1 MVNLMYHDIVTSSDK
16 SSGFQNESAFQ
27 YKVEKTAFEE
37 QIKALQGKDVVF
49 TFDDGGESFIN
60 VAAPILEKYGF
71 KGVFFIA
78 TDSIGTPG
86 FLDAIQIKELDT
98 RGHIIGSHSSSHPH
112 NMSLLS
118 DAEIE
123 REWGASIT
131 VLEKILCH
139 KVEIASIPN
148 GYSSSIIIEKAKS
161 AGIRYLYTS
170 TPSDREVQIGE
181 MHIIGRY
188 VIHDK
193 MTTDDVVG
201 IVNSGYVRKMKY
213 LKWGV
218 LEVLK
223 GLLGSKYDRV
233 KSQFVKNN
241 NLKIFKQNND

>member
-1 MVNLMYHDIVTSSDK
+1 MVKLMYHDIVTSSDK

-37 QIKALQGKDVVF
+37 QIKALQGKNVVF
-49 TFDDGGESFIN
+49 SFDDGGVSFLTE
-60 VAAPILEKYGF
+60 AAPILEKYGF

-86 FLDAIQIKELDT
+86 FLSANQIKELDK
-98 RGHIIGSHSSSHPH
+98 RGHIIGSHSCSHPH
-112 NMSLLS
+112 NMSLLLDS
-118 DAEIE
+118 EIE
-123 REWGASIT
+123 REWEASIR
-131 VLEKILCH
+131 VLEEILGH

-148 GYSSSIIIEKAKS
+148 GYSSSIIIDKAKA
-161 AGIRYLYTS
+161 AGIRHLYTS
-170 TPSDREVQIGE
+170 KPTDREAQSGE

-201 IVNSGYVRKMKY
+201 IVNSRFVRIVKY

-218 LEVLK
+218 LEVIK
-223 GLLGSKYDRV
+223 KILGSRYDRV
-233 KSQFVKNN
+233 KSLVVK
-241 NLKIFKQNND
+241 K